1 MSSSPQIGQDESQNG
16 KYRILSQLGEG
27 GSATVYLAVARGPNG
42 FSKLVVLKTLKR
54 SVSDEPELH
63 KMFLNEARLAARL
76 NHPNVVQTNEIIE
89 DRGLPVIVMEYLEG
103 HSLAKVLLQARGT
116 LPLATH
122 IRLIADA
129 LSGLH
134 HAHELA
140 DFDGSPLGLVHR
152 DMTPQNVFV
161 TYNGQTK
168 ILDFGIAKLA
178 TTARPETET
187 GVIKG
192 KLRYMPPEQITGE
205 AIDRRADIYAVG
217 VMLWEALAGEP
228 IWKGLS
234 DAQVMHQV
242 LNGKVPSPRTVRPE
256 VPERMEQICMKAL
269 SPEPDARHAT
279 AAELEAELDS
289 ALDELGSRVAQ
300 RSIGKAI
307 TELFAVERKQT
318 SSLVEAQLSKV
329 ASLSSEEY
337 EAVEASAKAGF
348 LVSGTT
354 AHGELS
360 TRARRVA
367 AAKPERRAA
376 KRVAILLGGVALI
389 GIGVAGALTGK
400 QLNSAQA
407 HAETAAVVPVPTAPT
422 PSEKPATQRT
432 VIRISASPPEA
443 KLFFDGEALAMNP
456 FIRDVS
462 VDGSEHEVRA
472 EAEGYV
478 SRTAKVVG
486 SRDAEVI
493 LKLDRLPAE
502 KRKVT
507 SASLPASKK
516 VGTSSG
522 GAKPQCDPPFTIDS
536 HGVKKFKVE
545 CL

>member
-1 MSSSPQIGQDESQNG
+1 
-16 KYRILSQLGEG
+16 
-27 GSATVYLAVARGPNG
+27 
-42 FSKLVVLKTLKR
+42 
-54 SVSDEPELH
+54 
-63 KMFLNEARLAARL
+63 
-76 NHPNVVQTNEIIE
+76 
-89 DRGLPVIVMEYLEG
+89 LPVIVMEYLEG
-103 HSLAKVLLQARGT
+103 QSLAKVLLQARGS

-122 IRLIADA
+122 LRLIADA
-129 LSGLH
+129 MNGLH
-134 HAHELA
+134 YAHELA

-152 DMTPQNVFV
+152 DMTPQNIFV

-178 TTARPETET
+178 STNRPETET

-228 IWKGLS
+228 IWKGLP

-242 LNGKVPSPRTVRPE
+242 LNGKVPAPRTVRPD

-269 SPEPDARHAT
+269 SAEPDARHAT
-279 AAELEAELDS
+279 AAELEAELES
-289 ALDELGSRVAQ
+289 ALDDLGSRVTQ
-300 RSIGKAI
+300 RSIGKAVA
-307 TELFAVERKQT
+307 ELFAVERKQT

-329 ASLSSEEY
+329 ASLSTEEY

-360 TRARRVA
+360 TRAKRVLGSKQERPIGKRVTVLLGA
-367 AAKPERRAA
+367 AA
-376 KRVAILLGGVALI
+376 LLGI
-389 GIGVAGALTGK
+389 GAMAALTGK

-407 HAETAAVVPVPTAPT
+407 HAEPAPVVASPPAPT
-422 PSEKPATQRT
+422 SGEKAATPHT
-432 VIRISASPPEA
+432 VIRISASPAEA

-456 FIRDVS
+456 FIRDVHA
-462 VDGSEHEVRA
+462 DGSEHEVRA
-472 EAEGYV
+472 EADGYV
-478 SRTAKVVG
+478 SRTAKITG
-486 SRDAEVI
+486 DRDAEVV
-493 LKLDRLPAE
+493 LKLERLPIE

-507 SASLPASKK
+507 SASLPVTRK
-516 VGTSSG
+516 VGTTAG
-522 GAKPQCDPPFTIDS
+522 GAKPGCDPPFTIDG